1 MNNFPPTTLDE
12 SISEPSPLVIPRAQ
26 HPISRRLIDEDALKI
41 LYRLHRHGY
50 RAFLVGGCVRDLL
63 LGRPPKDFD
72 IGTNATP
79 SQIKRLFSN
88 CFLVGRRFRLAHIH
102 CANGKVIEVAT
113 FRRQPRPEEI
123 PAEPTQ
129 QFRFVENVFGT
140 PAEDAFRRDF
150 TINALFYDIAT
161 FAVFD
166 YTGGI
171 ADLHSRTL
179 KVIGQPEIRFRE
191 DPVRMLR
198 AIELAKRLDFTMD
211 DKLLRGL
218 HACAAFI
225 ADAAPARIRDRL
237 FELAQRGVLG
247 TILREAA
254 AFGMLAP
261 LLAGYQGNEATF
273 ALLERLDERSAAGVP
288 TEEPMFLAALFL
300 ERFLAESPPHNGV
313 VNALKITNELLQPH
327 CQYFRIAHGI
337 RHQAQEILVT
347 VGRLLRGPGAR
358 GARRL
363 LLHPFFAPALELL
376 SLWSLDHAD
385 LEALIRSWRNEPL
398 SGGKNLQENT
408 PQQSPKR
415 SGRPRRRR
423 RNRRKAPGACSTPA
437 LSPPSR
443 SPES

>member
-1 MNNFPPTTLDE
+1 MNTFPPTTPAE

-63 LGRPPKDFD
+63 LGRTPKDFD

-79 SQIKRLFSN
+79 SRIKRLFSN

-102 CANGKVIEVAT
+102 CANEKIIEVAT

-123 PAEPTQ
+123 PEEPAQ

-161 FAVFD
+161 FAVLD

-179 KVIGQPEIRFRE
+179 RVIGQPEIRFRE

-211 DKLLRGL
+211 DELIRGL
-218 HACAAFI
+218 RTCAAFI
-225 ADAAPARIRDRL
+225 ADASPARIRDRI

-261 LLAGYQGNEATF
+261 LLAGYQGQEATF
-273 ALLERLDERSAAGVP
+273 ALLERLDERNAAGVP
-288 TEEPMFLAALFL
+288 TEESMLLAALFL
-300 ERFLAESPPHNGV
+300 ERFLAGSPPQNGT
-313 VNALKITNELLQPH
+313 VNAHKTANGLLQPH
-327 CQYFRIAHGI
+327 CQYFHIAHGL

-347 VGRLLRGPGAR
+347 AGRLQRGPDAR

-363 LLHPFFAPALELL
+363 LLHPFFAQALELL

-385 LEALIRSWRNEPL
+385 LETLIRSWRSKAL
-398 SGGKNLQENT
+398 SGEKSVQEDA

-415 SGRPRRRR
+415 SGRHRRRR
-423 RNRRKAPGACSTPA
+423 RSRRKAPGEHSSHA
-437 LSPPSR
+437 LPPSSR
-443 SPES
+443 SPEP